1 MKPFETYRQVL
12 RHVQPLGVSG
22 RVSAVRGL
30 TVSVSDFPAPIG
42 ATCRVEGMGEA
53 VEARVV
59 GFADDRT
66 LVMPLGAMN
75 GICRGAVY
83 G

>member
-53 VEARVV
+53 GGGPR
-59 GFADDRT
+59 GG
-66 LVMPLGAMN
+66 L
-75 GICRGAVY
+75 CR
-83 G
+83 